1 MTESVGRSAWHGI
14 EVRHLAALQALAEEA
29 SFHGAAR
36 RLGYSQPA
44 VSQQLAALERIVGT
58 QLVNRPR
65 VSQPL
70 TLTEAGTRLLVHARA
85 VQTSLATAESE
96 LSAGSGNVQIRI
108 GTYQTVS
115 SLLLPHVVRELER
128 RAAHVEVVLDNSPG
142 DTRLVAALDRGE
154 IEASFVDLPLRF
166 EGGLQTEPLAV
177 DEYVLVMPRNGRRA
191 ARDEPLHPVDLRGLN
206 LIGFKTSGSTQ
217 RVIDQLR
224 ADGIE
229 PHFVLRSDDN
239 NVVQGFVAAGF
250 GAALIPRLAA
260 ELLTG
265 SFDVRPFEPGL
276 PPRIIGLAWT
286 RELADAPWLQTFID
300 ATRRVVSRIW
310 AERALEI
317 LTDGE
322 IALDRLETLDDGAL
336 HRFALGSGSYVLLE
350 CPYFG
355 WPLNLEHAVRELRRR
370 GLRVILAHPER
381 NSDATPRRIAPLVD
395 D

>member
-70 TLTEAGTRLLVHARA
+70 TLTEAGERLLVHARA
-85 VQTSLATAESE
+85 VQASLATAEAE
-96 LSAGSGNVQIRI
+96 LGAENGKVQIRI

-128 RAAHVEVVLDNSPG
+128 RAAHVEIVLENSLG
-142 DTRLVAALDRGE
+142 DKTLIQALDRGE
-154 IEASFVDLPLRF
+154 IHASFVDLPLRF
-166 EGGLQTEPLAV
+166 EGGLQTEPLAL
-177 DEYVLVMPRNGRRA
+177 DEYVLVMPRNGRRCV
-191 ARDEPLHPVDLRGLN
+191 DEPLQPVDLRGLN

-229 PHFVLRSDDN
+229 PHFVLRCDDN

-250 GAALIPRLAA
+250 GAALIPRLTA

-265 SFDVRPFEPGL
+265 AFDIRSFEPAL

-286 RELADAPWLQTFID
+286 RNLADAPGLQSFLA
-300 ATRRVVSRIW
+300 ATRRVVGQIW
-310 AERALEI
+310 HERS
-317 LTDGE
+317 
-322 IALDRLETLDDGAL
+322 
-336 HRFALGSGSYVLLE
+336 FQ
-350 CPYFG
+350 P
-355 WPLNLEHAVRELRRR
+355 PQELPPQ
-370 GLRVILAHPER
+370 LARVQP
-381 NSDATPRRIAPLVD
+381 
-395 D
+395 